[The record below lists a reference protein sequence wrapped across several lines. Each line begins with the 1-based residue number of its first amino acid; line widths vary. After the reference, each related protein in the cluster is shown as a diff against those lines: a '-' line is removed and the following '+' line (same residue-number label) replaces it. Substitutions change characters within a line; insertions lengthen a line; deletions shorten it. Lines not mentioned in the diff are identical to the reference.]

1 MGRGLLLKSPKP
13 ATTIATGTK
22 KMRRKL
28 RWGSSTE
35 RGGTKKQIGIKM
47 RMVVFFENLGM
58 SVCHMNDAHSPIKAM
73 LNKNSS
79 GETYMFCMYS
89 FMQYSPSY
97 ELYSLRMTDTVNLP
111 SLVSITQLPS
121 CFLATE
127 SRICVPTPRSSSG
140 MRRFLMPSGSGRAGL
155 VSLMMR

>member
-1 MGRGLLLKSPKP
+1 MEDQNLIEKLPERIFNIISSEHYQFKDGNNFFIQANFDSEYKEKAIELYSHALK
-13 ATTIATGTK
+13 
-22 KMRRKL
+22 
-28 RWGSSTE
+28 
-35 RGGTKKQIGIKM
+35 
-47 RMVVFFENLGM
+47 
-58 SVCHMNDAHSPIKAM
+58 